1 VLEVLL
7 NTARLI
13 YVFMRS
19 SSTGSGLA
27 GEAGSMAITASKNGS
42 AGATITPTITDLGS
56 TLGAGWYTLA
66 LTSGHLNTLGQMA
79 LHIISSNTI
88 PNDDV
93 LLNVIAVDKTDA
105 VHFGLSSLPN
115 AAAAA
120 SGGLPTIGTGANQF
134 TTDGAGNVNADVVV
148 PASLATAADVT
159 ASTATIA
166 SDITASTAT
175 IASDI
180 TASTAT
186 IASDITASTATIAS
200 DITASTAT
208 IASDI
213 TTSQAAIIAAIPSAS
228 TVASAILD
236 AARSGHIT
244 LGSVGEGIAL
254 ATSLLQGN
262 FFIDNVT
269 PSVNGPT
276 AQRLR
281 CWLSA
286 SAMSGVT
293 PGGSG
298 QGEFA
303 TFLVTTTYSGPG
315 AVATHK
321 VVQQ

>member
-1 VLEVLL
+1 MLEVLL

-186 IASDITASTATIAS
+186 IASDIT
-200 DITASTAT
+200 
-208 IASDI
+208 
-213 TTSQAAIIAAIPSAS
+213 TSQAAIIAAIPSAS